1 METVKNVARRVNPQR
16 RRYDNT
22 GRAAQAATNR
32 SAILHAGRQVLIDN
46 GYSGTTMAAI
56 AGAAGVSVETVYKRF
71 GNKPELVRQI
81 LGAAVVGDD
90 EPIALIDR
98 PAVQAALDA
107 GTGADILTAFAEVS
121 CRILERAGPL
131 LAVLLV
137 AARAGEPELRDIAEQ
152 AGRQRLAD
160 IARVIDAVAATGEL
174 HEDLDASRAT
184 DITWSIGS
192 PEVHLQL
199 TADRGWSAEEYE
211 TWLITTLHA
220 ILLRRG
226 RRRSPARSIRPTS

>member
-1 METVKNVARRVNPQR
+1 MARRVNPPK

-22 GRAAQAATNR
+22 GRAAQAAANR
-32 SAILHAGRQVLIDN
+32 RAILQAGRQVLIDN

-56 AGAAGVSVETVYKRF
+56 AHAAGVSVETVYKRF

-90 EPIALIDR
+90 EPVALIDR
-98 PAVQAALDA
+98 PAVQAALHA
-107 GTGADILTAFAEVS
+107 GTGADILTAFVDVS

-131 LAVLLV
+131 LAILLV

-160 IARVIDAVAATGEL
+160 LARLVDAVAAAGDL
-174 HEDLDASRAT
+174 REDLDPSRAA
-184 DITWSIGS
+184 DIIWSIGS

-199 TADRGWSAEEYE
+199 TADRGWSAEEYQ
-211 TWLITTLHA
+211 TWLTTALHA
-220 ILLRRG
+220 MLLRRG
-226 RRRSPARSIRPTS
+226 RRARRRAPTSSASPST